1 MNERKKDFGSKIFA
15 LLQEYKDL
23 KDLDMRDEL
32 EYQLE
37 AWFHEPVNIGYGV

>member
-1 MNERKKDFGSKIFA
+1 MNERKKEFGSKVFA

-32 EYQLE
+32 EYRLE
-37 AWFHEPVNIGYGV
+37 AWFNEPVNIGYSV